1 MLSTFEKGVI
11 SIIKTALTDSELRLE
26 EGFDFDKLYEF
37 GTRQQIIPIIYYG
50 LTKGIGA
57 SAIPNRTKFLF
68 STANLTTFS
77 EKQMSCIE
85 KVFDAFDE
93 NGIEHLKMKGTI
105 LKRLYPYPEM
115 RLMSDADIF
124 VNMDK
129 YGRIEEI
136 LKGLGFTFDFESNHE
151 VGWKKEDICIE
162 LHKKLIPSYNED
174 LYAYFEDPWQRLIPV
189 EKSQYKMSDED
200 TFVYIFTHFAK
211 HYRDGGIGIKFM
223 TDFYV
228 YLETYKSLDFA
239 YIEAEL
245 EKMKLLEFW
254 HNTKNLIDV
263 WFYGREC
270 DKISAFITHKI
281 FESDAYGTEKAKL
294 EAQAVKAAQGKGAKN
309 AKKRQLGRVL
319 FPKYENMCIMYPV
332 VKKAPILLPFMWVW
346 RFFEVLFTRRKNIK
360 KQFDKIDNINDQAI
374 EKYDAELRYVGLPY
388 NN

>member
-11 SIIKTALTDSELRLE
+11 SIIKAALTGSELELC

-37 GTRQQIIPIIYYG
+37 STRQQITPIIYYG
-50 LTKGIGA
+50 LSKGIGT

-77 EKQMSCIE
+77 EKQMSYVQE
-85 KVFDAFDE
+85 VFDAFDE
-93 NGIEHLKMKGTI
+93 QGIEHLKMKGTI
-105 LKRLYPYPEM
+105 LKKLYPYPEM

-129 YGRIEEI
+129 YEQISTI
-136 LKGLGFTFDFESNHE
+136 LTDLGFTFKFESNHE
-151 VGWKKEDICIE
+151 LGWEKDGVCIE
-162 LHKKLIPSYNED
+162 LHKKLIPSYNVD
-174 LYAYFEDPWQRLIPV
+174 LYAYFENPWQRLILV

-200 TFVYIFTHFAK
+200 TFIYIFTHFAK
-211 HYRDGGIGIKFM
+211 HFRDGGIGIKFM

-228 YLETYKSLDFA
+228 YLEANKGLDFS
-239 YIEAEL
+239 YIEKEL
-245 EKMKLLEFW
+245 ENMKLLEFW
-254 HNTKNLIDV
+254 QNTKRLIDV
-263 WFYGREC
+263 WFYGAGC
-270 DKISAFITHKI
+270 DEKSAFITHKI

-294 EAQAVKAAQGKGAKN
+294 EAQATKAAQGKGAKN

-319 FPKYENMCIMYPV
+319 FPKYENMCIMYPA
-332 VKKAPILLPFMWVW
+332 VKKAPIILPFMWVW

-360 KQFDKIDNINDQAI
+360 KQFDKIDNINDEAI